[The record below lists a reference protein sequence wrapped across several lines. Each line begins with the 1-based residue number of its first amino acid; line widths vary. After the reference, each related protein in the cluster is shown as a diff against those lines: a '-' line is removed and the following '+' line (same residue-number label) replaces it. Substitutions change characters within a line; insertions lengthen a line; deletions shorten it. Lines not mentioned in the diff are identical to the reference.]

1 VAGRLPGSRI
11 RRAALFT
18 AALTATVAV
27 QSRMDTAAAAGGTLH
42 VPVPSHARLAAVG
55 FAPVLA
61 DYYWVQ
67 ALQLVGGA
75 TGAVE
80 EHADTIGDV
89 IELITTLDPW
99 VDHPYR
105 FAAVWL
111 TSDVD
116 QVRRANS
123 LLRKGIAYHP
133 DDWRNRFYLGYNH
146 FFYLEEN
153 ERAADVLEPAI
164 HMDGAPGYLGA
175 FVTRLRAE
183 EGDLENAAYFLETLI
198 RGTANEY
205 VRAGYLKALDE
216 IETERRARYLDAARV
231 EFWERH
237 GRDIR
242 TPSELWTDPV
252 RVIRVMPPAHPHFEG
267 FEWILDE
274 ESGEVVSS
282 FYGTRYRLHI
292 HPTDAIRR
300 EAWRPALEGG
310 PARRDTSATG
320 PEERT

>member
-1 VAGRLPGSRI
+1 LVGRIPGKGRATLFA
-11 RRAALFT
+11 AAL
-18 AALTATVAV
+18 AATIFV
-27 QSRMDTAAAAGGTLH
+27 QTRMDTTAAAAGTLH
-42 VPVPSHARLAAVG
+42 VPRPLHARMAAVG

-75 TGAVE
+75 RGAVE
-80 EHADTIGDV
+80 EHGDTIGDL
-89 IELITTLDPW
+89 IEVITTLDPW

-111 TSDVD
+111 TRDAL

-123 LLRKGIAYHP
+123 LLRKAIAYHP
-133 DDWRNRFYLGYNH
+133 NDWRNRFYLGYNH

-183 EGDLENAAYFLETLI
+183 QGDLETAAFFLETLI
-198 RGTANEY
+198 RGASNEY
-205 VRAGYLKALDE
+205 IRAGYLKALDE

-231 EFWERH
+231 EFWQRH
-237 GRDIR
+237 GRDVR
-242 TPSELWTDPV
+242 VPADLWTGPG
-252 RVIRVMPPAHPHFEG
+252 RVIRVMPLAHPHFEG
-267 FEWILDE
+267 FEWVLDE
-274 ESGEVVSS
+274 ESGEIVSS
-282 FYGTRYRLHI
+282 FYEGRYRLYI
-292 HPTDAIRR
+292 HPTDALRR
-300 EAWRPALEGG
+300 DAWRPTLEGG
-310 PARRDTSATG
+310 TRQSDAQAGDQEDQT
-320 PEERT
+320 